1 MRISNAQT
9 SAMMHNNMNRN
20 SQAIAQ
26 LQAQIGSGLRIQKPS
41 DDPIASARL
50 LRIQREQSSLG
61 QYNENIGKVSDN
73 LKLQETYVQ
82 SGSDAMGSIRDLLLW
97 AGNDTNSPEDLSAIA
112 TQLSSLEDS
121 LVSYFNAKDEAGNY
135 VFSGTRND
143 VPAVTFDPATGTY
156 SMTGNDEERQ
166 AVVGNGVLIGDNVTA
181 QQMLGPD
188 ADFLNDLHS
197 LVDSL
202 KNAPNA
208 PATRQQLKDT
218 LEQLDVTHG
227 HMMGAITDMGGRQ
240 NTLTLLAESNAD
252 VSLANQ
258 KVQGDLSQLDMGGAF
273 LAVQAYELSMQ
284 ASQKVYS
291 RMATISLFDLM

>member
-73 LKLQETYVQ
+73 LTLQETYVQ

-97 AGNDTNSPEDLSAIA
+97 ASNGSNSDEALSAMA

-156 SMTGNDEERQ
+156 SMTGNDQERE

-202 KNAPNA
+202 KNAPND

>member
-50 LRIQREQSSLG
+50 MLIQREQASLG

-97 AGNDTNSPEDLSAIA
+97 AGNDSNSPEDLSAIA

-143 VPAVTFDPATGTY
+143 VPAITFDPATGTY
-156 SMTGNDEERQ
+156 AMTGNNEERQ

-181 QQMLGPD
+181 QQMLGAD

-202 KNAPNA
+202 KNAPND

-227 HMMGAITDMGGRQ
+227 HMMGAMTDMGGRQ

>member
-50 LRIQREQSSLG
+50 MLIQREQASLG

-97 AGNDTNSPEDLSAIA
+97 AGNDSNSPEDLSAIA

-121 LVSYFNAKDEAGNY
+121 LVSYFNARDEAGNY

-156 SMTGNDEERQ
+156 TMTGNNEERQ

-181 QQMLGPD
+181 QQMLGAD

-202 KNAPNA
+202 KNAPNE

-227 HMMGAITDMGGRQ
+227 HMMGAMTDMGGRQ

>member
-156 SMTGNDEERQ
+156 SMTGNDQERE

-197 LVDSL
+197 LVESL
-202 KNAPNA
+202 KNAPND

>member
-181 QQMLGPD
+181 QQMLGAD

-202 KNAPNA
+202 KNAPDD

>member
-1 MRISNAQT
+1 M
-9 SAMMHNNMNRN
+9 
-20 SQAIAQ
+20 
-26 LQAQIGSGLRIQKPS
+26 
-41 DDPIASARL
+41 
-50 LRIQREQSSLG
+50 
-61 QYNENIGKVSDN
+61 
-73 LKLQETYVQ
+73 
-82 SGSDAMGSIRDLLLW
+82 
-97 AGNDTNSPEDLSAIA
+97 
-112 TQLSSLEDS
+112 
-121 LVSYFNAKDEAGNY
+121 
-135 VFSGTRND
+135 
-143 VPAVTFDPATGTY
+143 
-156 SMTGNDEERQ
+156 
-166 AVVGNGVLIGDNVTA
+166 VGNGVLIGDNVTA
-181 QQMLGPD
+181 QQMLGAD

-202 KNAPNA
+202 KNAPND

-227 HMMGAITDMGGRQ
+227 HMMGAMTDMGGRQ

>member
-1 MRISNAQT
+1 MVG
-9 SAMMHNNMNRN
+9 
-20 SQAIAQ
+20 
-26 LQAQIGSGLRIQKPS
+26 GSTRVP
-41 DDPIASARL
+41 R
-50 LRIQREQSSLG
+50 
-61 QYNENIGKVSDN
+61 V
-73 LKLQETYVQ
+73 
-82 SGSDAMGSIRDLLLW
+82 RDLLLW
-97 AGNDTNSPEDLSAIA
+97 AGNDSNSGEDLSAIA
-112 TQLSSLEDS
+112 DEMSSLEQS
-121 LVSYFNAKDEAGNY
+121 IMSYFNAKDEAGNY
-135 VFSGTRND
+135 LFSGTLSNT
-143 VPAVTFDPATGTY
+143 PAVTFDPASGTY
-156 SMTGNDEERQ
+156 SVTGNDQHRQ
-166 AVVGNGVLIGDNVTA
+166 AVVGNGVMIDDNVTA
-181 QQMLGPD
+181 RDILGPN
-188 ADFLNDLHS
+188 ADLLNDLHS

-202 KNAPNA
+202 KAAPND

-227 HMMGAITDMGGRQ
+227 HMMGAMTDMGGRQ

>member
-50 LRIQREQSSLG
+50 MLIQREQASLG

-97 AGNDTNSPEDLSAIA
+97 AGNDSNSPEDLSAIA

-121 LVSYFNAKDEAGNY
+121 LVSYFNARDEAGNY

-143 VPAVTFDPATGTY
+143 VPAITFDPATGTY
-156 SMTGNDEERQ
+156 AMTGNNEERQ

-181 QQMLGPD
+181 QQMLGAD

-202 KNAPNA
+202 KNAPND

-227 HMMGAITDMGGRQ
+227 HMMGAMTDMGGRQ
-240 NTLTLLAESNAD
+240 NTLILLAESNAD

>member
-197 LVDSL
+197 LVESL
-202 KNAPNA
+202 KNAPND

>member
-202 KNAPNA
+202 KNAPND

>member
-50 LRIQREQSSLG
+50 MLIQREQASLG

-97 AGNDTNSPEDLSAIA
+97 AGNDSNSPEDLSAIA

-121 LVSYFNAKDEAGNY
+121 LVSYFNARDEAGNY

-156 SMTGNDEERQ
+156 SMTGNNEERE

-181 QQMLGPD
+181 QQMLGAD

-197 LVDSL
+197 LVDNL
-202 KNAPNA
+202 KNAPND

-227 HMMGAITDMGGRQ
+227 HMMGALTDMGGRQ

>member
-156 SMTGNDEERQ
+156 SMTGNDQERE

-202 KNAPNA
+202 KNAPDD

>member
-135 VFSGTRND
+135 LFSGTRND

-156 SMTGNDEERQ
+156 SMTGNDQERE

-197 LVDSL
+197 LVESL
-202 KNAPNA
+202 KNAPND

>member
-50 LRIQREQSSLG
+50 MLIQREQASLG

-97 AGNDTNSPEDLSAIA
+97 AGNDSNSPEDLSAIA

-156 SMTGNDEERQ
+156 TMTGNNEERQ

-181 QQMLGPD
+181 QQMLGAD

-202 KNAPNA
+202 KNAPND

-227 HMMGAITDMGGRQ
+227 HMMGAMTDMGGRQ

>member
-73 LKLQETYVQ
+73 LTLQETYVQ

-197 LVDSL
+197 LVESL
-202 KNAPNA
+202 KNAPND

>member
-50 LRIQREQSSLG
+50 MLIQREQASLG
-61 QYNENIGKVSDN
+61 QYNENIGKVSGN

-97 AGNDTNSPEDLSAIA
+97 AGNDSNSPEDLSAIA

-121 LVSYFNAKDEAGNY
+121 LVSYFNARDEAGNY

-156 SMTGNDEERQ
+156 TMTGNNEERQ

-181 QQMLGPD
+181 QQMLGAD

-202 KNAPNA
+202 KNAPND
-208 PATRQQLKDT
+208 PVTRQQLKDT

-227 HMMGAITDMGGRQ
+227 HMMGAMTDMGGRQ

>member
-26 LQAQIGSGLRIQKPS
+26 LQAQIGSGLRIQKLS

-156 SMTGNDEERQ
+156 SMTGNDQERE

-202 KNAPNA
+202 KNAPND

>member
-50 LRIQREQSSLG
+50 MLIQREQASLG

-97 AGNDTNSPEDLSAIA
+97 AGNDSNSPEDLSAIA

-121 LVSYFNAKDEAGNY
+121 LVSYFNARDEAGNY

-143 VPAVTFDPATGTY
+143 VPAITFDPATGTY
-156 SMTGNDEERQ
+156 AMTGNNEERQ

-181 QQMLGPD
+181 QQMLGAD

-202 KNAPNA
+202 KNAPND

-227 HMMGAITDMGGRQ
+227 HMMGAMTDMGGRQ

>member
-50 LRIQREQSSLG
+50 MLIQREQASLG
-61 QYNENIGKVSDN
+61 QYNENIGKVSGN

-97 AGNDTNSPEDLSAIA
+97 AGNDSNSPEDLSAIA

-121 LVSYFNAKDEAGNY
+121 LVSYFNARDEAGNY

-156 SMTGNDEERQ
+156 TMTGNNEERQ

-181 QQMLGPD
+181 QQMLGAD

-202 KNAPNA
+202 KNAPND

-227 HMMGAITDMGGRQ
+227 HMMGAMTDMGGRQ

>member
-20 SQAIAQ
+20 SQAIAL

-82 SGSDAMGSIRDLLLW
+82 SGSNAMGSIRDLLLW
-97 AGNDTNSPEDLSAIA
+97 AGNDSNGPEDLAAIA

-156 SMTGNDEERQ
+156 SMTGNNEERE

-181 QQMLGPD
+181 QQMLGAD

-202 KNAPNA
+202 KNAPSA

-252 VSLANQ
+252 VSLVNQ

>member
-50 LRIQREQSSLG
+50 MLIQREQASLG

-97 AGNDTNSPEDLSAIA
+97 AGNDSNSPEDLSAIA

-181 QQMLGPD
+181 QQMLGAD

-202 KNAPNA
+202 
-208 PATRQQLKDT
+208 
-218 LEQLDVTHG
+218 
-227 HMMGAITDMGGRQ
+227 
-240 NTLTLLAESNAD
+240 
-252 VSLANQ
+252 
-258 KVQGDLSQLDMGGAF
+258 
-273 LAVQAYELSMQ
+273 
-284 ASQKVYS
+284 
-291 RMATISLFDLM
+291 

>member
-50 LRIQREQSSLG
+50 MLIQREQASLG

-97 AGNDTNSPEDLSAIA
+97 AGNDSNSPEDLSAIA

-121 LVSYFNAKDEAGNY
+121 LVSYFNAKDEVGNY

-143 VPAVTFDPATGTY
+143 VPAITFDPATGTY
-156 SMTGNDEERQ
+156 AMTGNNEERQ

-181 QQMLGPD
+181 QQMLGAD

-202 KNAPNA
+202 KNAPND

-227 HMMGAITDMGGRQ
+227 HMMGAMTDMGGRQ

>member
-143 VPAVTFDPATGTY
+143 VPAVTFDQATGTY

-181 QQMLGPD
+181 QQMLGAD

-202 KNAPNA
+202 KNAPDD

>member
-50 LRIQREQSSLG
+50 MLIQREQASLG

-97 AGNDTNSPEDLSAIA
+97 AGNDSNSPEDLSAIA

-121 LVSYFNAKDEAGNY
+121 LVSYFNARDEAGNY

-156 SMTGNDEERQ
+156 TMTGNNEERQ

-181 QQMLGPD
+181 QQMLGAD

-197 LVDSL
+197 LVDNL
-202 KNAPNA
+202 KNAPND

-227 HMMGAITDMGGRQ
+227 HMMGAMTDMGGRQ

>member
-50 LRIQREQSSLG
+50 MLIQREQASLG

-82 SGSDAMGSIRDLLLW
+82 SGSNAMGSIRDLLLW
-97 AGNDTNSPEDLSAIA
+97 AGNDSNGPEDLSAIA

-143 VPAVTFDPATGTY
+143 VPAITFDPATGTY
-156 SMTGNDEERQ
+156 AMTGNNEERQ

-181 QQMLGPD
+181 QQMLGAD

-202 KNAPNA
+202 KNAPND

>member
-50 LRIQREQSSLG
+50 MLIQREQASLG

-97 AGNDTNSPEDLSAIA
+97 AGNDSNSPEDLSAIA

-121 LVSYFNAKDEAGNY
+121 LVSYFNARDEAGNY

-156 SMTGNDEERQ
+156 TMTGNNEERQ

-181 QQMLGPD
+181 QQMLGAD

-202 KNAPNA
+202 KNAPND

-227 HMMGAITDMGGRQ
+227 HMMGAMTDMGGRQ

>member
-112 TQLSSLEDS
+112 TQLSSIEDS

-181 QQMLGPD
+181 QQMLGAD

-202 KNAPNA
+202 KNAPDD

-227 HMMGAITDMGGRQ
+227 QMMGAITDMGGRQ